1 MKTRHIFSRPLIECV
16 LLAPNAALRW
26 VAITVVMAPLLA
38 PMPSEA
44 RPDPLDANAPVPPLS
59 RQSSLST
66 PLPLGEAAVG
76 SWRDANDTVNRIG
89 GWRAYARE
97 APRSPASSTLQAP
110 VPAAPQNAQPAAPM
124 RSPSETASPPH
135 GRH

>member
-26 VAITVVMAPLLA
+26 VAMTVVMAPLLA

-44 RPDPLDANAPVPPLS
+44 RPDPLDAN
-59 RQSSLST
+59 
-66 PLPLGEAAVG
+66 
-76 SWRDANDTVNRIG
+76 DTVNRIG
-89 GWRAYARE
+89 GWRSYARE
-97 APRSPASSTLQAP
+97 APRSPAGSAPQAP
-110 VPAAPQNAQPAAPM
+110 VPAAPQSAQPAAPM